1 MLEQVTVVLVDD
13 HDVVR
18 RGLRSFLETEPGLQ
32 VVGEAGNGAG
42 AVALVQELVPD
53 VVLMDLVMPGMDG
66 IEATRRV
73 RQVSPQTRVVVL
85 TSYGDDAKVFP
96 AIQAGALSYLLKTA
110 RADEVAAA
118 VRAAGRG
125 EAVIDPGVA
134 TRLMQ
139 ALQQPALA
147 NPGSDLTERERDVL
161 RLIAKGYTNQQI
173 AAELYIGIKTVKSH
187 VSNVLSKL
195 HLEDRTQAAIFA
207 LKKGLD
213 A

>member
-32 VVGEAGNGAG
+32 VVGEAGNGAD

>member
-32 VVGEAGNGAG
+32 VVGEAGNGAD

-134 TRLMQ
+134 TRLM
-139 ALQQPALA
+139 
-147 NPGSDLTERERDVL
+147 
-161 RLIAKGYTNQQI
+161 
-173 AAELYIGIKTVKSH
+173 
-187 VSNVLSKL
+187 
-195 HLEDRTQAAIFA
+195 
-207 LKKGLD
+207 
-213 A
+213 

>member
-32 VVGEAGNGAG
+32 VVGEAGNGAD

-73 RQVSPQTRVVVL
+73 CQVSPQTRVVVL

>member
-1 MLEQVTVVLVDD
+1 M
-13 HDVVR
+13 
-18 RGLRSFLETEPGLQ
+18 
-32 VVGEAGNGAG
+32 
-42 AVALVQELVPD
+42 
-53 VVLMDLVMPGMDG
+53 
-66 IEATRRV
+66 
-73 RQVSPQTRVVVL
+73 
-85 TSYGDDAKVFP
+85 
-96 AIQAGALSYLLKTA
+96 
-110 RADEVAAA
+110 
-118 VRAAGRG
+118 
-125 EAVIDPGVA
+125 
-134 TRLMQ
+134 
-139 ALQQPALA
+139 QQPALA